1 MIFHTLEL
9 IRIKD
14 WLKNLL
20 LLTPLIFSG
29 NILNFDV
36 YQSLFICFIFFSLTT
51 SAVYIINDIND
62 INSDRCHPFKIKTK
76 PLARGDISINYATGL
91 LIFILTLLTLL
102 YFVDNKIIFHILAYF
117 VLNLFYN
124 YFVKGIIILD
134 LLIISIG
141 YIIRI
146 DVGSI
151 AIGVESSMMMFISV
165 FSLSFFVL
173 AIKRKKEFQHNI
185 SGRESLKYYNLKI
198 LNSIIALSLFSS
210 IVSYSIHIYIK
221 NNNLI
226 ITLPIVILCFLR
238 YLYISSKTSKG
249 EFPIDLFFQDW
260 ILLLLGGI
268 YITMIVMNFL

>member
-76 PLARGDISINYATGL
+76 PLARGDISINYAIGL

-124 YFVKGIIILD
+124 YFIKGIIILD
-134 LLIISIG
+134 LFIISIG

-151 AIGVESSMMMFISV
+151 AIGVESSMMMLISV

-210 IVSYSIHIYIK
+210 IVSYSIHIYMK

-226 ITLPIVILCFLR
+226 ITMPIVILCFLR
-238 YLYISSKTSKG
+238 YLNISIKTSKG

-260 ILLLLGGI
+260 IFLLLGGI

>member
-1 MIFHTLEL
+1 MIFHTLQL

-62 INSDRCHPFKIKTK
+62 IKSDRSHPFKIKTK
-76 PLARGDISINYATGL
+76 PMARGDISLNYAIGL
-91 LIFILTLLTLL
+91 LIFILILITIL
-102 YFVDNKIIFHILAYF
+102 YFIDSKIIFHILAYF
-117 VLNLFYN
+117 ILNLFYN
-124 YFVKGIIILD
+124 YFVKGMIILD

-151 AIGVESSMMMFISV
+151 AIGVESSMMMLISV

-185 SGRESLKYYNLKI
+185 SSRESLKYYNLKI

-221 NNNLI
+221 NHNLI
-226 ITLPIVILCFLR
+226 ITMPIVILCFFR
-238 YLYISSKTSKG
+238 YLYISNKTSKG

-260 ILLLLGGI
+260 ILLLSVCI
-268 YITMIVMNFL
+268 YIAMIVMHFL

>member
-9 IRIKD
+9 IRVKD
-14 WLKNLL
+14 WIKNLVL
-20 LLTPLIFSG
+20 LMPLIFSG

-36 YQSLFICFIFFSLTT
+36 YLSLFISLIFFSLTT

-62 INSDRCHPFKIKTK
+62 IKSDRSHPYKIKTK
-76 PLARGDISINYATGL
+76 PIARGDISLNYALGL
-91 LIFILTLLTLL
+91 LIFIFILITIF
-102 YFVDNKIIFHILAYF
+102 YFIDSKIIFHLLAYF
-117 VLNLFYN
+117 ILNLFYN
-124 YFVKGIIILD
+124 YFIKGIIILD
-134 LLIISIG
+134 LFIISIG

-151 AIGVESSMMMFISV
+151 AIGVKSSMMMLISV

-185 SGRESLKYYNLKI
+185 SSRESLKYYNLKI

-221 NNNLI
+221 NHNLI
-226 ITLPIVILCFLR
+226 ITMPIVILCFLR
-238 YLYISSKTSKG
+238 YLYISSKTSRG

-260 ILLLLGGI
+260 VLLLSGCI
-268 YITMIVMNFL
+268 YIAMIVINFL

>member
-1 MIFHTLEL
+1 MILATEKTSFIVHDE
-9 IRIKD
+9 
-14 WLKNLL
+14 
-20 LLTPLIFSG
+20 

-36 YQSLFICFIFFSLTT
+36 YQSLFVSFIFFSLTT

-62 INSDRCHPFKIKTK
+62 IKSDRSHPFKIKTK
-76 PLARGDISINYATGL
+76 PIARGDISINYAIGL

-102 YFVDNKIIFHILAYF
+102 YFIDSKIIFHILAYF
-117 VLNLFYN
+117 ILNLFYN

-146 DVGSI
+146 DVWSV
-151 AIGVESSMMMFISV
+151 AIGVESSIIMIISV
-165 FSLSFFVL
+165 FSLSFIVL

-210 IVSYSIHIYIK
+210 IVSYSIDIYMI
-221 NNNLI
+221 NN
-226 ITLPIVILCFLR
+226 
-238 YLYISSKTSKG
+238 TSNM
-249 EFPIDLFFQDW
+249 D
-260 ILLLLGGI
+260 GGAI
-268 YITMIVMNFL
+268 YCWNNSNPYFSVCRQQSQT

>member
-36 YQSLFICFIFFSLTT
+36 YQSLFISFIFFSLTT

-62 INSDRCHPFKIKTK
+62 IKSDRSHPFKIKTK
-76 PLARGDISINYATGL
+76 PIARGDISINYAIGL

-102 YFVDNKIIFHILAYF
+102 YFIDSKIIFHILAYF
-117 VLNLFYN
+117 ILNLFYN
-124 YFVKGIIILD
+124 YFVKGIVILD

-165 FSLSFFVL
+165 FSLSIFVL

-226 ITLPIVILCFLR
+226 ITMPIVMLCFLR
-238 YLYISSKTSKG
+238 YLYISSNTSKG

-260 ILLLLGGI
+260 ILFLLGSI
-268 YITMIVMNFL
+268 YVGMIVMNFL

>member
-14 WLKNLL
+14 WLKNILL
-20 LLTPLIFSG
+20 IMPLIFSG
-29 NILNFDV
+29 NITNYDV
-36 YQSLFICFIFFSLTT
+36 YQSLFISLIFFSLTT

-62 INSDRCHPFKIKTK
+62 IKSDRSHPFKIKTK
-76 PLARGDISINYATGL
+76 PIARGDISLNYAIGL
-91 LIFILTLLTLL
+91 LFFIFILITIL
-102 YFVDNKIIFHILAYF
+102 YFIDSKIIFHILAYF
-117 VLNLFYN
+117 ILNLFYN

-134 LLIISIG
+134 ILIISIG

-146 DVGSI
+146 DIGSI
-151 AIGVESSMMMFISV
+151 TIGVKSSMMMLIAV

-185 SGRESLKYYNLKI
+185 SSREGLKYYNLKI

-221 NNNLI
+221 NHNLI
-226 ITLPIVILCFLR
+226 ITMPIVILCFFR

-260 ILLLLGGI
+260 ILLLSGFI
-268 YITMIVMNFL
+268 YIAMVLINFL

>member
-62 INSDRCHPFKIKTK
+62 IKSDRSHPFKIKTK
-76 PLARGDISINYATGL
+76 PMARGDISINYAIGL

-102 YFVDNKIIFHILAYF
+102 YFIDNKIIFHILAYF
-117 VLNLFYN
+117 ILNLFYN

-141 YIIRI
+141 YMIRI
-146 DVGSI
+146 DVGSV
-151 AIGVESSMMMFISV
+151 AIGVES
-165 FSLSFFVL
+165 
-173 AIKRKKEFQHNI
+173 
-185 SGRESLKYYNLKI
+185 
-198 LNSIIALSLFSS
+198 
-210 IVSYSIHIYIK
+210 
-221 NNNLI
+221 
-226 ITLPIVILCFLR
+226 
-238 YLYISSKTSKG
+238 
-249 EFPIDLFFQDW
+249 
-260 ILLLLGGI
+260 
-268 YITMIVMNFL
+268 

>member
-36 YQSLFICFIFFSLTT
+36 YQSLFISFIFFSLTA

-210 IVSYSIHIYIK
+210 IVSYSIHIYMK

-226 ITLPIVILCFLR
+226 ITMPIVILCFLR
-238 YLYISSKTSKG
+238 YLYISSYTSKG

>member
-36 YQSLFICFIFFSLTT
+36 YQSLFISFIFFSLTT

-62 INSDRCHPFKIKTK
+62 IKSDRSHPFKIKTK
-76 PLARGDISINYATGL
+76 PIARGDISINYAIGL

-102 YFVDNKIIFHILAYF
+102 YFIDSKIIFHILAYF
-117 VLNLFYN
+117 ILNLFYN

-151 AIGVESSMMMFISV
+151 AIGVESSMMMLISV

-210 IVSYSIHIYIK
+210 IVSYSIHIYMK

-226 ITLPIVILCFLR
+226 ITMPIVILCFLR
-238 YLYISSKTSKG
+238 YLYISNKTSKG

-260 ILLLLGGI
+260 ILLLSVCI
-268 YITMIVMNFL
+268 YIAIIVMHFL